1 MLPFTYILYLSTTA
15 FHENHSMVPLCICD
29 CKKNTFN
36 AWTSGSEK
44 NPTIINTFLN
54 QKRFRICPHS
64 LIKNHWHPD
73 GHFRVTLATYMASLS
88 FSSLYLVAFALHIKL
103 GSSVLSQPTPA
114 VLRKRLLVFLR
125 DVLEA
130 VSFRQLLGATTLVR
144 HTKVLF

>member
-1 MLPFTYILYLSTTA
+1 MDLRIG
-15 FHENHSMVPLCICD
+15 
-29 CKKNTFN
+29 KKT
-36 AWTSGSEK
+36 
-44 NPTIINTFLN
+44 TIINTFLN
-54 QKRFRICPHS
+54 QKKKKTSEENRAQQMRFRICPHS

-88 FSSLYLVAFALHIKL
+88 FSSLYLVAFALHIKV